1 MKEKITQFVC
11 ILSIDQR
18 IYEIK
23 KHIQKNNLPG
33 MFLMKTEK
41 KGTLTWRRL
50 RYRIVLVRIIFIFW
64 HYNLQYY
71 RSQLS

>member
-23 KHIQKNNLPG
+23 KIHSKELFAWNVLNQNG
-33 MFLMKTEK
+33 K
-41 KGTLTWRRL
+41 KGTSTWRRL
-50 RYRIVLVRIIFIFW
+50 RYRIMLVRIIFIFW
-64 HYNLQYY
+64 HYNL
-71 RSQLS
+71 